1 MGETKIEG
9 RVEPGYEPV
18 REAFAENFR
27 DRGDVGAAVCVYRHG
42 RPVVDLWGGRDGERA
57 WRSDQVVMVFS
68 STKGVLAT
76 CAHLLAQRG
85 ELDLDAPVADY
96 WPEFAARGK
105 GAIPVR
111 WLLCHRAGLA
121 AVEGEFEL
129 ADVLRWD
136 PVVEALAAQ
145 EPNWP
150 PGDGHGYHVR
160 SYGWCVGEVVRR
172 VSGRSPG
179 RYLAEE
185 IAGPLGL
192 DFWIGLPESVEPR
205 CAALLPPRETPLLDA
220 IPLSPL
226 GIRALTGPGKAFAGG
241 YDQTWNRREVRAA
254 EIPSSNGIGDAR
266 SLARLYAATVGEVDG
281 LRLLDP
287 ETVRDASAVRAEGPD
302 RVLGLETRFGSGY
315 ALPPMLGESV
325 GPRAFGHPGAGGS
338 LGFADPEAG
347 LGFGYAMNQ
356 MKLTALGD
364 ERGESLVRAT
374 YACLG

>member
-1 MGETKIEG
+1 MSAATEG

-18 REAFAENFR
+18 REAFEENFR
-27 DRGDVGAAVCVYRHG
+27 SHGDVGAAVCVYRHG

-68 STKGVLAT
+68 STKGVTAT

-85 ELDLDAPVADY
+85 ELDLDAPVAEY
-96 WPEFAARGK
+96 WPEFAAQGK
-105 GAIPVR
+105 GEIPVR

-136 PVVEALAAQ
+136 PVIEALAAQ
-145 EPNWP
+145 KPNWT
-150 PGDGHGYHVR
+150 PGDGHGYHAR
-160 SYGWCVGEVVRR
+160 SYGWCVGEVIRR
-172 VSGRSPG
+172 VSGRSVG
-179 RYLAEE
+179 RFWAEE
-185 IAGPLGL
+185 IAAPLGL
-192 DFWIGLPESVEPR
+192 DFWIGLPESIESR
-205 CAALLPPRETPLLDA
+205 CAALLPPQETPLLDA
-220 IPLSPL
+220 IPPGSL
-226 GIRALTGPGKAFAGG
+226 GMRVMTGPGDVFAGG

-281 LRLLDP
+281 LRLLEP
-287 ETVRDASAVRAEGPD
+287 KTVRDASASQARGPD
-302 RVLGLETRFGSGY
+302 RVLGLETHFGSGY
-315 ALPPMLGESV
+315 ALPPMLGAAV

-356 MKLTALGD
+356 MKLNALGD
-364 ERGESLVRAT
+364 ERGESLVRAA

>member
-1 MGETKIEG
+1 MSAAIEG

-18 REAFAENFR
+18 REAFEENFR
-27 DRGDVGAAVCVYRHG
+27 SHGDVGAAVCVYRHG

-68 STKGVLAT
+68 STKGVTAT

-96 WPEFAARGK
+96 WPEFAAQGK
-105 GAIPVR
+105 GEIPVL

-129 ADVLRWD
+129 ADVLCWD
-136 PVVEALAAQ
+136 PVIEALAAQ
-145 EPNWP
+145 KPNWT
-150 PGDGHGYHVR
+150 PGDGHGYHAR
-160 SYGWCVGEVVRR
+160 SYGWCVGEVIRR
-172 VSGRSPG
+172 VSGRSVG
-179 RYLAEE
+179 RFWAEE
-185 IAGPLGL
+185 IAAPLGL
-192 DFWIGLPESVEPR
+192 DFWIGLPESIESR
-205 CAALLPPRETPLLDA
+205 CAALLPPQETPLLDA
-220 IPLSPL
+220 IPPGSL
-226 GIRALTGPGKAFAGG
+226 GMRVMTGPGDVFAGG

-281 LRLLDP
+281 LRLLEP
-287 ETVRDASAVRAEGPD
+287 KTVRDASASQARGPD
-302 RVLGLETRFGSGY
+302 RVLGLETHFGSGY
-315 ALPPMLGESV
+315 ALPPMLGAAV

-356 MKLTALGD
+356 MKLNALGD
-364 ERGESLVRAT
+364 ERGESLVRAA